1 MVTDAEKA
9 VFALV
14 EDYNGFWLWLFKRY
28 PLTKETDLRKDFR
41 MAPEDAYELMER
53 YVELFN
59 IDPKDIH
66 FSKYYP
72 ENNKS
77 PREPLTINM
86 LIESAKAG
94 RWLY

>member
-1 MVTDAEKA
+1 MVTDVEKA

-14 EDYNGFWLWLFKRY
+14 EEYNGFWFWLLKRY
-28 PLTKETDLRKDFR
+28 PLTKSTDLRKDFR
-41 MAPEDAYELMER
+41 MAPEDAYELLER
-53 YVELFN
+53 YAEQFN
-59 IDPKDIH
+59 IDPKEIA

-72 ENNKS
+72 QS
-77 PREPLTINM
+77 SQSLREALTIEM